1 MARLSDLIRERAP
14 DWQNEEVSSRKVGSS
29 SPSADHAWCVS
40 ARQELVKIREA
51 VRSSTSLQ
59 LAGCTPLA
67 RQLVQLL
74 NQSDNL
80 AGWALNGQ
88 TEDYALDNALHVAVL
103 GTKVGMGLRYSQDE
117 LERLALAGLLHEL
130 GMWTLPVSLI
140 EKREAL
146 SEEER
151 DILRTH
157 PERGRRILAG
167 QGGVF
172 EWVSTINAQEHERW
186 DGSGYPCRLKDKQI
200 AEPAQIIGLVDT
212 VDAMVTM
219 RPYRKRLTPH
229 QVIRELLLHAKPTF
243 SLRVLKGLGDQIT
256 LYPIGTQVRLNTGES
271 GTVTKINSRYPLRP
285 VVTITKVGEVRDVD
299 LSRGPSTHIVEV
311 L

>member
-14 DWQNEEVSSRKVGSS
+14 DSQNEEVSSRKAGSS
-29 SPSADHAWCVS
+29 SLSADRAWSVS

-51 VRSSTSLQ
+51 VRSSTGLQ
-59 LAGCTPLA
+59 LTGCTHLA

-74 NQSDNL
+74 NHSDDL
-80 AGWALNGQ
+80 VGWALNGQ

-117 LERLALAGLLHEL
+117 LERLALAGLLHDL

-200 AEPAQIIGLVDT
+200 AEPAQIIGMVDT

-229 QVIRELLLHAKPTF
+229 QVIRELLLHAKTTF

-271 GTVTKINSRYPLRP
+271 GTVTKVNSRYPLRP
-285 VVTITKVGEVRDVD
+285 VVTISKVGEVSDVD

>member
-14 DWQNEEVSSRKVGSS
+14 DSQNEEVSSRKVGSS

-59 LAGCTPLA
+59 LTGCTPLA

-74 NQSDNL
+74 NQSDTL

-88 TEDYALDNALHVAVL
+88 TEDYVLDNALHVAVL

-117 LERLALAGLLHEL
+117 LERLALAGLLHDL

-186 DGSGYPCRLKDKQI
+186 DGSGYPCRLKDRQI
-200 AEPAQIIGLVDT
+200 AEPAQIIGVVDT

-229 QVIRELLLHAKPTF
+229 QVIRELLLRAKTTF

-285 VVTITKVGEVRDVD
+285 VVTITKVGEVSDVD

>member
-14 DWQNEEVSSRKVGSS
+14 DSQNEEVSSRKVGSS
-29 SPSADHAWCVS
+29 SLSADRVWSVS

-59 LAGCTPLA
+59 LTGCTPLA
-67 RQLVQLL
+67 RQLVPLL
-74 NQSDNL
+74 NHSDDL
-80 AGWALNGQ
+80 VGWALNGQ

-117 LERLALAGLLHEL
+117 LERLALAGLLHDL

-172 EWVSTINAQEHERW
+172 EWVSTINAQEHERL
-186 DGSGYPCRLKDKQI
+186 DGSGYPCRLKDRQI
-200 AEPAQIIGLVDT
+200 AEPAQIIGMVDT

-229 QVIRELLLHAKPTF
+229 QVIRELLLHAKTTF

-271 GTVTKINSRYPLRP
+271 GTVTKVNSHYPLRP
-285 VVTITKVGEVRDVD
+285 VVTISKVGEVSDVD

>member
-14 DWQNEEVSSRKVGSS
+14 DSQNEEVSSRKVGSS
-29 SPSADHAWCVS
+29 SLSADRAWSVS

-51 VRSSTSLQ
+51 VRSSTGLQ
-59 LAGCTPLA
+59 LTGCTHLA

-74 NQSDNL
+74 NHSDDL
-80 AGWALNGQ
+80 VGWALNGQ

-117 LERLALAGLLHEL
+117 LERLALAGLLHDL

-200 AEPAQIIGLVDT
+200 AEPAQIIGMVDT

-229 QVIRELLLHAKPTF
+229 QVIRELLLHAKTTF

-256 LYPIGTQVRLNTGES
+256 LYPIGSQVRLNTGES
-271 GTVTKINSRYPLRP
+271 GTVTKVNSRYPLRP
-285 VVTITKVGEVRDVD
+285 VVTISKVGEVSDVD

>member
-14 DWQNEEVSSRKVGSS
+14 DSQNEEVSSRKAGSS
-29 SPSADHAWCVS
+29 SLSADRAWSVS

-51 VRSSTSLQ
+51 VRSRTSLQ
-59 LAGCTPLA
+59 LTGCTHLA
-67 RQLVQLL
+67 KQLVQLL
-74 NQSDNL
+74 THSDDL
-80 AGWALNGQ
+80 VGWALNGQ
-88 TEDYALDNALHVAVL
+88 TEDYALDNAIHVAVL
-103 GTKVGMGLRYSQDE
+103 GSKVGMGLRYSQDE
-117 LERLALAGLLHEL
+117 LERLALAGLLHDL
-130 GMWTLPVSLI
+130 GMWTLPASLI

-157 PERGRRILAG
+157 PEQGRRILAG

-200 AEPAQIIGLVDT
+200 AESAQIIGLVDT

-219 RPYRKRLTPH
+219 RPYRKHLAPH
-229 QVIRELLLHAKPTF
+229 QVIRELLLHAKTTF

-256 LYPIGTQVRLNTGES
+256 LYPIGTSVRLNTGES
-271 GTVTKINSRYPLRP
+271 GTVTKVNSRYPLRP
-285 VVTITKVGEVRDVD
+285 VVTISKVGEVSTID
-299 LSRGPSTHIVEV
+299 LSQGPSTHIVEV